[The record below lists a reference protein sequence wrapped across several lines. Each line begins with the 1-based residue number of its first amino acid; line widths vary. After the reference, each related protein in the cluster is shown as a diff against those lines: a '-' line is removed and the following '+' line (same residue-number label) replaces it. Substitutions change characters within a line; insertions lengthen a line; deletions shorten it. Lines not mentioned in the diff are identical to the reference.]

1 MVARFVAAS
10 ARREVAPKRSWFGS
24 DLNNL
29 RHSVA
34 GYRRRMSARIDRIT
48 FPGSQGDDLA
58 ARLDMP
64 AGPPVAFA
72 LFAHCFTCSKD
83 VKAASRIATAL
94 TDSGFGVLRFDFTG
108 LGMSDGE
115 FANTNFTSN
124 TDDVVA
130 AADWLRTAH
139 QAPQL
144 LIGHSL
150 GGAAVLA
157 IADEIDEVRAVATIG
172 APADPEHVTGVFADS
187 VDEIAESG
195 EAEVQLAGRTF
206 TIRQQFLDDLR
217 NHVVVDRVAASK
229 KALLVM
235 HSPIDATVGIDNA
248 SDIFSAAKHPK
259 SFISL
264 DGADHL
270 LTDPVDA
277 AFAATMIAG
286 FANRYVDDQSGALA
300 VPAASAPVVVA
311 ETAQGPFLNHVVV
324 GKHRLLADEPT
335 SIGGFDAGPAPYDFL
350 GAALGA
356 CTSMTLRMYADRK
369 KLPLDRVTV
378 EVSHGKVHAD
388 DCVECA
394 DNDNVFAEIA
404 SRRATMIDRFERV
417 ITIEGPDLTDHDKK
431 KLLAIADKC
440 PVHRT
445 LESASA
451 ISTRLADSSAPH
463 GR

>member
-1 MVARFVAAS
+1 
-10 ARREVAPKRSWFGS
+10 
-24 DLNNL
+24 
-29 RHSVA
+29 
-34 GYRRRMSARIDRIT
+34 MSARIERIT

-58 ARLDMP
+58 ARLDLP
-64 AGPPVAFA
+64 AGPPIAFA
-72 LFAHCFTCSKD
+72 LFAHCFTCGKD

-108 LGMSDGE
+108 LGKSDGE

-124 TDDVVA
+124 TDDVLA
-130 AADWLRTAH
+130 AADWLRSTH

-150 GGAAVLA
+150 GGAAILA
-157 IADEIDEVRAVATIG
+157 IAGDIAEVRAVATIG
-172 APADPEHVTGVFADS
+172 APSDPEHVTGVFADS
-187 VDEIAESG
+187 VGEIAASG

-217 NHVVVDRVAASK
+217 NHVVVDRVATSK
-229 KALLVM
+229 KALLVL
-235 HSPIDATVGIDNA
+235 HSPTDATVGIDNA
-248 SDIFSAAKHPK
+248 SEIFGAAKHPK

-264 DGADHL
+264 DHADHL
-270 LTDPVDA
+270 LTDPADA

-286 FANRYVDDQSGALA
+286 FASRYVDDQSGALA

-324 GKHRLLADEPT
+324 GNHRLLADEPV
-335 SIGGFDAGPAPYDFL
+335 SVGGFDAGPAPYDFL
-350 GAALGA
+350 GAALGT

-369 KLPLDRVTV
+369 KMPLDRVTV
-378 EVSHGKVHAD
+378 EVSHDKVHAD
-388 DCVECA
+388 DCIECA
-394 DNDNVFAEIA
+394 ENDSVFAEIA
-404 SRRATMIDRFERV
+404 SGRATMIDRFERV
-417 ITIEGPDLTDHDKK
+417 ITLQGPDLTDDDKK
-431 KLLAIADKC
+431 RLLAIADKC

-451 ISTRLADSSAPH
+451 IATRLAD
-463 GR
+463 

>member
-1 MVARFVAAS
+1 
-10 ARREVAPKRSWFGS
+10 
-24 DLNNL
+24 
-29 RHSVA
+29 
-34 GYRRRMSARIDRIT
+34 MSARIERIT
-48 FPGSQGDDLA
+48 FPGSQGDELA
-58 ARLDMP
+58 ARLDLP
-64 AGPPVAFA
+64 AGPPIAFA
-72 LFAHCFTCSKD
+72 LFAHCFTCGKD

-108 LGMSDGE
+108 LGKSDGE

-124 TDDVVA
+124 TDDVLA
-130 AADWLRTAH
+130 AAEWLRNAH

-157 IADEIDEVRAVATIG
+157 I
-172 APADPEHVTGVFADS
+172 GVFADA
-187 VDEIAESG
+187 VDEIAATG
-195 EAEVQLAGRTF
+195 EANVQLAGRTF

-217 NHVVVDRVAASK
+217 NHVVTDRVAESR
-229 KALLVM
+229 KANLIL
-235 HSPIDATVGIDNA
+235 HSPVDNTVGIENA
-248 SDIFSAAKHPK
+248 GDIFDAARHPK
-259 SFISL
+259 SFVSL

-270 LTDPVDA
+270 LTDPIDA
-277 AFAATMIAG
+277 AFAASMIAG
-286 FANRYVDDQSGALA
+286 FAKRYVDDQSGALA
-300 VPAASAPVVVA
+300 APVASAPVVVA

-324 GKHRLLADEPT
+324 GQHRLLADEPT

-388 DCVECA
+388 DCAECA

-404 SRRATMIDRFERV
+404 TGRATMIDRFERV
-417 ITIEGPDLTDHDKK
+417 ITIEGDDLTAEDKQ

-451 ISTRLADSSAPH
+451 IATRLAD
-463 GR
+463 